1 MSMRTKTSVLAVALL
16 FIAAITAAGN
26 IGLAKK
32 VPGKDIVLT
41 GDSFVARPTG
51 IGAAVRSE
59 PLQAQ
64 ISLPQHESTVVNIEV
79 PVRVLKRDAFV
90 DGLTL
95 QDFEVFENGV
105 RQTIEAVYLIK
116 DKKVIREEKAG
127 GAAPPTPRNVRHY
140 VLSLDLKEYL
150 PKIGDALDFFFTEVL
165 GPEDTLAVITPA
177 KTYRFKPEALSRLPR
192 PQIAGQLKSKLKTD
206 IQLGNSQYRNLMR
219 DFYHLEEE
227 EYPPDLA
234 EVKENMLFE
243 LAKQMRDL
251 AEVTEKQL
259 TGFADSLKSQEGE
272 KHVFLIFQR
281 DVLPEHEFAED
292 RQSELLKPVEFDV
305 EKIKR
310 TFADASITIHCL
322 YITKMPGFAQNPNGR
337 LRSNPGARPQDLSSD
352 IYATFKAMA
361 AATGGL
367 TESTVNPNFA
377 LRQAAEASSN
387 YYLLYYRPL
396 NYRADGRF
404 QKIEIRVKGEGLKVT
419 HRLGYIAD

>member
-1 MSMRTKTSVLAVALL
+1 MRTKNVTLAAALV
-16 FIAAITAAGN
+16 FVIAITAAGN
-26 IGLAKK
+26 IGLVKK
-32 VPGKDIVLT
+32 VPGEDIVLI
-41 GDSFVARPTG
+41 GDSFVAGLTG
-51 IGAAVRSE
+51 IGAPEQSE
-59 PLQAQ
+59 PSQTQ
-64 ISLPQHESTVVNIEV
+64 ISPLRHESTVLNIEV
-79 PVRVLKRDAFV
+79 PVRVLKKGVFD
-90 DGLTL
+90 DGLKL
-95 QDFEVFENGV
+95 ADFEVYEDGV
-105 RQTIEAVYLIK
+105 LQPLEAVYLIR
-116 DKKVIREEKAG
+116 DKKVFREEKAG
-127 GAAPPTPRNVRHY
+127 VAALATPRSVRHY
-140 VLSLDLKEYL
+140 ILSLDLKEYL
-150 PKIGDALDFFFTEVL
+150 PKIGEALDFFFTQVL
-165 GPEDTLAVITPA
+165 GPEDTLVVITPA
-177 KTYRFKPEALSRLPR
+177 KTYRFKPEALARLPR

-227 EYPPDLA
+227 AYPADLA

-251 AEVTEKQL
+251 TEVTEKKL
-259 TGFADSLKSQEGE
+259 VGFADSLKSQEGE
-272 KHVFLIFQR
+272 KHVFLVFQR

-292 RQSELLKPVEFDV
+292 RQMELLKPVDFDV

-310 TFADASITIHCL
+310 YFADASITIHCL

-337 LRSNPGARPQDLSSD
+337 LRSDPGARPQDLSSD
-352 IYATFKAMA
+352 IYASFKAMA

-367 TESTVNPNFA
+367 TESTANPNFA
-377 LRQAAEASSN
+377 LRQAVEASSN